1 MQSVVN
7 YEVEPPA
14 GCEHRH
20 IHIEDTSDAN
30 MLDHL
35 EDAVDFIEEATDDDG
50 KVLVH
55 CHNGVSRSAAVVL
68 AFMCYSM
75 GLQVADAN
83 ELLHMDCPSAA
94 PNDGFMQQIRLFV
107 AMGCAPVGSNIRYDF
122 ASVNT
127 CQQASHVADKTVI
140 S

>member
-20 IHIEDTSDAN
+20 IHIEDTNDAN
-30 MLDHL
+30 LLDHL
-35 EDAVDFIEEATDDDG
+35 GDAVDFIQEAADDGG

-68 AFMCYSM
+68 AFMCISKC
-75 GLQVADAN
+75 LQVVDAI
-83 ELLHMDCPSAA
+83 ELLRMECPSAA
-94 PNDGFMQQIRLFV
+94 PNSGFMQQIGLFV
-107 AMGCAPVGSNIRYDF
+107 AMGCVTLCFFILLA
-122 ASVNT
+122 
-127 CQQASHVADKTVI
+127 VAF
-140 S
+140 